1 VIIFFSLAEN
11 DLLVE
16 VLSFFAFVGLF
27 KRLFKDVSAEFVKG
41 LGDGLVLRAA
51 VLFCSSDFV
60 LGSGALALHK
70 QLSEVLGLAVGGSP
84 LPVLRLERILRLS
97 SLLSGWL
104 LSRWLLPLSNWF
116 RLFLLSRR
124 LFDLELFPL
133 DIILLDVLLLAV
145 ELEPDDGLHLADV
158 SLDGEELIHETQ
170 FHLVFGAGQARRV
183 AQTLDQDVTLRGLAV
198 QGDRVLQKGDY
209 CVRVEVGCGKLL
221 LTELVLGLCLNQH
234 SSRFLGSK

>member
-1 VIIFFSLAEN
+1 MIIFFSLAEN

-16 VLSFFAFVGLF
+16 VLSFFTFVGLF

-84 LPVLRLERILRLS
+84 LPVFRLERILRLS

-104 LSRWLLPLSNWF
+104 LNRWLLPLCYRF

-133 DIILLDVLLLAV
+133 DIIFLDVLLLAV

-158 SLDGEELIHETQ
+158 SLDREQLVHQ
-170 FHLVFGAGQARRV
+170 AQLHLVLRARQARRV
-183 AQTLDQDVTLRGLAV
+183 AQTLNQDETLRGFAV
-198 QGDRVLQKGDY
+198 
-209 CVRVEVGCGKLL
+209 E
-221 LTELVLGLCLNQH
+221 
-234 SSRFLGSK
+234 